1 VETLRDTNAEV
12 RAEAA
17 FGLMGFHSPPAR
29 EAVPALSSAF
39 TQDPDRQVRIN
50 AARALGLMG
59 PVARDAVP
67 ALRAGLRDADERVR
81 EVAAEALQTI
91 EPRR

>member
-1 VETLRDTNAEV
+1 
-12 RAEAA
+12 
-17 FGLMGFHSPPAR
+17 
-29 EAVPALSSAF
+29 VPALSAAF
-39 TQDPDRQVRIN
+39 ARDPDRQVRIN

-67 ALRAGLRDADERVR
+67 ALRTGLRDENERIR
-81 EVAAEALQTI
+81 AVAAEALQTI

>member
-1 VETLRDTNAEV
+1 
-12 RAEAA
+12 
-17 FGLMGFHSPPAR
+17 M
-29 EAVPALSSAF
+29 PALSAAF
-39 TQDPDRQVRIN
+39 AQDPDRQVRVN

-67 ALRAGLRDADERVR
+67 ALRAGLRDPDERVR
-81 EVAAEALQTI
+81 DAAAEALQII